1 MKRLIRLI
9 KHTENGSYKI
19 ENIVRLTSCKKTLFL
34 LPPGLSDDQLK
45 CYLLL
50 NRNKLMYILASF
62 LHVCKRTDPN
72 LKNCMIA
79 SVEDLRPYLITGVPE
94 YNIPSLEPLIMT
106 DFFADEAAGMK
117 IIVSNVSAW
126 GCTDFFVRGLEV
138 NLDTLQFIVDVDIPK
153 LRIEA
158 HYHVDGKLLMVVVRG
173 DGNME
178 TNVTEVSA
186 RAVFQGKLNER
197 GGKEYM
203 TYNDVKLK
211 VHVGGGSVKLE
222 NLFNGD
228 KVLLSMINDVVNR
241 NLDIFLKELMPVIEK
256 ALSSVFMEAG
266 NAIVNSY
273 PYDELFPQ

>member
-1 MKRLIRLI
+1 MEFLKILKSVLVLCLVGFQSGFG
-9 KHTENGSYKI
+9 TE
-19 ENIVRLTSCKKTLFL
+19 
-34 LPPGLSDDQLK
+34 LP
-45 CYLLL
+45 
-50 NRNKLMYILASF
+50 SF